1 MNFLKKTKNEKLI
14 LKADDTQTITWYID
28 AAFGVHE
35 DMRSHTRA
43 CMTLGK
49 GMICTFSNK
58 QKVNSRSSTEAELIA
73 VDDKVSKVMWTK
85 RFIEHQGFN
94 VKLNIIYQDNMSSL
108 KLETNGME
116 STGKRTRHFDIK
128 LFYITD
134 LVKRKQVDVRYCP
147 TEKMIADYLSKPLTG
162 KKLET
167 MRRWILNLDNEHLPV
182 EQQECVGE

>member
-1 MNFLKKTKNEKLI
+1 MKLLFLAKRGRPDILPGISYLSTRVLDPNEHDWNKLKKLLNFLKKTENEKLI
-14 LKADDTQTITWYID
+14 LEADDTQTITWYID

-35 DMRSHTRA
+35 DMRSHTGA

-58 QKVNSRSSTEAELIA
+58 QKVNSKSSTEAELIA
-73 VDDKVSKVMWTK
+73 VDNKVSKVIWTK

-94 VKLNIIYQDNMSSL
+94 VKLNIIYQDNMSSF

-116 STGKRTRHFDIK
+116 STGKRTHHFDIK

-134 LVKRKQVDVRYCP
+134 LVKK
-147 TEKMIADYLSKPLTG
+147 SKLT
-162 KKLET
+162 
-167 MRRWILNLDNEHLPV
+167 
-182 EQQECVGE
+182 